1 VRSLQS
7 KTLASSCCVAHYNF
21 FDQQTR
27 CFFFGSGSDDSGDGD
42 DKKDGDN
49 NKKKDFDAKGG
60 GKDDNNRGD
69 EGEPADTSEQTA
81 SSSNPSEYRKSRLG
95 SAHSLSGSNI
105 VLPASRP
112 IGFGDQAPRYP
123 HLMAI
128 PVLSR
133 PVFPGVLTPLTI
145 TDKDTIKALEK
156 ILAGGAGGYLG
167 LFLKKDHQ
175 NDVPEIITAATDLY
189 KVGTF
194 AQIQRLTKF
203 DSNDRDDDDSTHP
216 FTSDSSYEDHG
227 NSNATPKMH
236 ASLLLMPHRRIN
248 LLSVDDVGPP
258 IDVTVS
264 HWDRLKYVRGED
276 SSRDDTIRALS
287 QEVLG
292 TIREVAQMNALFKE
306 QVVNLVPSSHMFDM
320 NDPFKLADFAAALS
334 IGGNEADLQAVL
346 EEKDPELRLH
356 KSLVLLSKEREVS
369 KLQREISAKVEE
381 KMSEAQRKYFLTEQL
396 KSIKKELGMEKD
408 DKETLIEK
416 YRKKLAEYP
425 VIPEEI
431 NETIE
436 SELEKFSHLEKNSAE
451 FNITRTYLDW
461 LTNIPWGVVTT
472 ENFNI
477 TSARR
482 VLDRDHYGM
491 DEVKE
496 TILQFIAVGKLKGKV
511 QGKILCLAGPPG
523 VGKTSLVRCV

>member
-1 VRSLQS
+1 VIL
-7 KTLASSCCVAHYNF
+7 
-21 FDQQTR
+21 DQTR
-27 CFFFGSGSDDSGDGD
+27 CFFFGSSGNDDNNGD
-42 DKKDGDN
+42 DKKDGDSKTKKEEAN
-49 NKKKDFDAKGG
+49 EEKKDDSNK
-60 GKDDNNRGD
+60 GD
-69 EGEPADTSEQTA
+69 EAEPDKSEQSASLNNSSKYKKSRTGSGY
-81 SSSNPSEYRKSRLG
+81 SSSG
-95 SAHSLSGSNI
+95 SSN
-105 VLPASRP
+105 VLLPASRL
-112 IGFGDQAPRYP
+112 GFGDQAPRYP

-128 PVLSR
+128 PILSR

-156 ILAGGAGGYLG
+156 VVAGGAGGYLG
-167 LFLKKDHQ
+167 LFLKKDHP
-175 NDVPEIITAATDLY
+175 NDVGKGLEKPEIITDPSDLY

-194 AQIQRLTKF
+194 AQIQRLTKSNRVDEDDE
-203 DSNDRDDDDSTHP
+203 DSSHIFTGDSSDTDHDMDNE
-216 FTSDSSYEDHG
+216 TSDRGGE
-227 NSNATPKMH
+227 PKPY

-248 LLSVDDVGPP
+248 LLSVDEVGPP

-320 NDPFKLADFAAALS
+320 NDPYRLADFAAALS
-334 IGGNEADLQAVL
+334 IGGNTEDLQAVL

-408 DKETLIEK
+408 DKET
-416 YRKKLAEYP
+416 R
-425 VIPEEI
+425 
-431 NETIE
+431 
-436 SELEKFSHLEKNSAE
+436 
-451 FNITRTYLDW
+451 
-461 LTNIPWGVVTT
+461 
-472 ENFNI
+472 
-477 TSARR
+477 
-482 VLDRDHYGM
+482 
-491 DEVKE
+491 
-496 TILQFIAVGKLKGKV
+496 
-511 QGKILCLAGPPG
+511 
-523 VGKTSLVRCV
+523 